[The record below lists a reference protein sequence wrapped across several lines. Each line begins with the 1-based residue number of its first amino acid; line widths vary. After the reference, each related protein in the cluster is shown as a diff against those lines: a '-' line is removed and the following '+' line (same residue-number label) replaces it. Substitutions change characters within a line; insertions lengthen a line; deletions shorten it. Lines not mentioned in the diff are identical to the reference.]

1 MERIITLKSNKLDKS
16 IEIKNLITE
25 KLIIKGFKV
34 IDYLDED
41 TELII
46 SIGGDGSFLKT
57 INNFEFSKKLFVG
70 INTGHLGFF
79 TDVSVD
85 EIDEFID
92 LYIDNNYIVQE
103 IPILMTTVIT
113 EDKVIN
119 IPIVNEVVIKCD
131 KSKVIHANLNI
142 NGKQIQKLS
151 GDGLIIS
158 TPTGST
164 AYNYSAG
171 GSIVD
176 PSINLIQLTPLNPLT
191 TNVYRSFTSSI
202 LFSRESVLEVIP
214 EYRFEK
220 SILIV
225 VDGDEYKF
233 EKVSTIKTHMTNQN
247 IKLIRMPNYEF
258 WNRVSSKFL

>member
-1 MERIITLKSNKLDKS
+1 MDRIITVKSNELDKS
-16 IEIKNLITE
+16 IKIKQLLKKKLIT
-25 KLIIKGFKV
+25 KGFKV
-34 IDYLDED
+34 IDYLHED
-41 TELII
+41 TELIV

-57 INNFEFSKKLFVG
+57 INNFDFPKKLFVG

-79 TDVSVD
+79 PDVSID

-92 LYIDNNYIVQE
+92 LYMENNYLVQE
-103 IPILMTTVIT
+103 IPILMATIVTNDNTIR
-113 EDKVIN
+113 

-131 KSKVIHANLNI
+131 KSKVIHAKLNI

-164 AYNYSAG
+164 AYNYSAR

-176 PSINLIQLTPLNPLT
+176 PSINVIQITPLNPLT
-191 TNVYRSFTSSI
+191 TNAYRSFSSSL
-202 LFSRESVLEVIP
+202 LFSAKSVIEVTP
-214 EYRFEK
+214 ENRFEK
-220 SILIV
+220 PILIV
-225 VDGDEYKF
+225 ADGEEYKF
-233 EKVSTIKTHMTNQN
+233 DKLITIKTHMTNRS

-258 WNRVSSKFL
+258 WNRVSNKFL